1 MRTNRQPS
9 SRRRVVL
16 ASVAATMIVAA
27 AIAARTSGALTS
39 QAGQSQSIKLSGDSS
54 QGTDG
59 VLCSTTGPE
68 GTWVISTTGIATLTL
83 VPPASP
89 PVPCAS
95 VPLQSG
101 GLSEE
106 IAQCASELAA
116 SAQQVSQEAATTLFT
131 SFMKEWI
138 QNNSI
143 TWAEALVGSG
153 YRGPAVPATSQE
165 VSDAIN
171 SVRQT
176 EYDQSDALVQALV
189 SLANQT
195 TDASFDCS
203 GDDPVGTWYS
213 NRAQALGEEDEWIN
227 DLASNLV
234 DGVAGQIAQ
243 WGTQG
248 AFDPNAN
255 SAHGGNTLQ

>member
-1 MRTNRQPS
+1 MMHFTG
-9 SRRRVVL
+9 RRSK
-16 ASVAATMIVAA
+16 AAGVAATAVVAV
-27 AIAARTSGALTS
+27 GALALCG
-39 QAGQSQSIKLSGDSS
+39 AGGGTPHSAMRSIKLSGDSS

-68 GTWVISTTGIATLTL
+68 GTWVISTTGIATLTQ
-83 VPPASP
+83 VPSASP

-95 VPLQSG
+95 APLQSG

-138 QNNSI
+138 SHNSI
-143 TWAEALVGSG
+143 SWAEALVGSG
-153 YRGPAVPATSQE
+153 YQGPAVPATSQE

-171 SVRQT
+171 SVWQT
-176 EYDQSDALVQALV
+176 DYDQSDALVQALV
-189 SLANQT
+189 ALANQT

-203 GDDPVGTWYS
+203 GDDPVGNWYS
-213 NRAQALGEEDEWIN
+213 NQAQALGDNDEQIN
-227 DLASNLV
+227 ELASNLV
-234 DGVAGQIAQ
+234 HAIAGQIAQ

-248 AFDPNAN
+248 PIDPNAN